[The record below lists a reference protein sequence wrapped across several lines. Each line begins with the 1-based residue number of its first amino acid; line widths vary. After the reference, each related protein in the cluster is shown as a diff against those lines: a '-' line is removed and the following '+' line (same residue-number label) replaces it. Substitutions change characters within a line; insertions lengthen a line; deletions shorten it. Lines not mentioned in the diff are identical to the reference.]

1 VSRQGLIS
9 LGLVIALVS
18 GIVGAIG
25 TALWTLRFGL
35 LAERPPLPA
44 WHTVLR
50 IIIVLTAAYLTVT
63 RRDRLERMA
72 LVPRV
77 LEARGL
83 DVTPAMIVRL
93 RRAGDDTSAE
103 ILELINLARGFL
115 IQHGKPA
122 RTPPPTEGSGRHNGW
137 QRTDLRR
144 SHMAHAIARR
154 EPTFRG
160 MLRDVLRCP
169 CCLM

>member
-1 VSRQGLIS
+1 MTEREPNALRLDLSANLESRRPSGSSSTRELLS
-9 LGLVIALVS
+9 L
-18 GIVGAIG
+18 
-25 TALWTLRFGL
+25 
-35 LAERPPLPA
+35 
-44 WHTVLR
+44 
-50 IIIVLTAAYLTVT
+50 
-63 RRDRLERMA
+63 
-72 LVPRV
+72 
-77 LEARGL
+77 
-83 DVTPAMIVRL
+83 
-93 RRAGDDTSAE
+93 DDHSEDASEAE

-160 MLRDVLRCP
+160 TLRDVLRCP